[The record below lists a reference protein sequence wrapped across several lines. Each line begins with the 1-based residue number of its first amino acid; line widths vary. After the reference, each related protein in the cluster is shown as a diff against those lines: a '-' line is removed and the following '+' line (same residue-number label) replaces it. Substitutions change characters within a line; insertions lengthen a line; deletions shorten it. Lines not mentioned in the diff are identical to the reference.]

1 MVRMRH
7 NPPAL
12 SAPDTR
18 CDITMSDDDRVF
30 VPSYPYEAGP
40 ARGVL
45 SPFEPGTR
53 TLPAGYRIDPRF
65 RSITTD
71 IVLDKDVPV
80 RLRDGVTIYVDVF
93 RPVGTER
100 CR

>member
-1 MVRMRH
+1 MDM
-7 NPPAL
+7 N
-12 SAPDTR
+12 
-18 CDITMSDDDRVF
+18 DDDRVF

-65 RSITTD
+65 RPITTVMMNGCRPGPRSD
-71 IVLDKDVPV
+71 PRYDWPSVPC
-80 RLRDGVTIYVDVF
+80 I
-93 RPVGTER
+93 
-100 CR
+100 